1 MPSYAEPFTE
11 KSKRITLIA
20 LPIKLNQPTVTTEYS
35 VSVMFTSST
44 SRDYAKATQ
53 YKKLVSDAKALF
65 AKLFAM
71 PGMLYYTYV
80 FRSQ

>member
-65 AKLFAM
+65 AM